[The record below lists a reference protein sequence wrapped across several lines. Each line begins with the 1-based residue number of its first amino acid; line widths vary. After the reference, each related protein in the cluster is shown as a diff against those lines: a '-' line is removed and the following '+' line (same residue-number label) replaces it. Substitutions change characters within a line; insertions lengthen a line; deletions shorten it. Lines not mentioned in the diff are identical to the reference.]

1 MKWIGQ
7 HIWDLIS
14 RFRSDVYLDNIEDG
28 TVANDK
34 FLGLDA
40 NNKIVKEAASTTVTN
55 LNSAGVNGSANQML
69 TDNGDGTVTSESTCL
84 FSTDVGQQF
93 WVSGTAPYINVSNNT
108 NDDQPGRLQF
118 FNTRSGNNGV
128 DGDGIGQMNFIGSDS
143 GGNITSFARIESS
156 IVTALHTDEAGKLE
170 LKSATSDGG
179 SPSGSTLQQALT
191 ATGHGTNN
199 TIDIGLGYG
208 TASTTTIAGDLDIDG
223 DTITSA
229 GVLKIIPADVN
240 GLALHIDADADTDN
254 EVQIDAGL
262 LDVNTT
268 GSITMD
274 AADDITISATDNA
287 TFRGEDDVTI
297 SATSADG
304 KVYISSA
311 HTAGTSIHIDATEDA
326 GSIVDIDAG
335 ILDIDAT
342 QSVSIKS
349 GGSCEFISDTSRYY
363 KSFDFQSTTF
373 ENNFSSGD
381 YSGKI
386 LRYSPGADATLTSGQ
401 IYYLRGNG
409 QWYQA
414 HADDDGGGGPGYG
427 DSQLLGVG
435 LGSSSQTVGVL
446 LEGFVRIPSTEIL
459 NQPTGGA
466 SGNVDGLPL
475 YVSTTAGHFD
485 FNAPTDSGD
494 YVRIVGYAI
503 DDHSNDILV
512 YFNPSKT
519 YIEIA

>member
-1 MKWIGQ
+1 
-7 HIWDLIS
+7 
-14 RFRSDVYLDNIEDG
+14 
-28 TVANDK
+28 
-34 FLGLDA
+34 
-40 NNKIVKEAASTTVTN
+40 
-55 LNSAGVNGSANQML
+55 
-69 TDNGDGTVTSESTCL
+69 
-84 FSTDVGQQF
+84 
-93 WVSGTAPYINVSNNT
+93 VSGTAPYINVSNNT

-297 SATSADG
+297 SATSA
-304 KVYISSA
+304 
-311 HTAGTSIHIDATEDA
+311 
-326 GSIVDIDAG
+326 
-335 ILDIDAT
+335 
-342 QSVSIKS
+342 
-349 GGSCEFISDTSRYY
+349 
-363 KSFDFQSTTF
+363 
-373 ENNFSSGD
+373 
-381 YSGKI
+381 
-386 LRYSPGADATLTSGQ
+386 
-401 IYYLRGNG
+401 
-409 QWYQA
+409 
-414 HADDDGGGGPGYG
+414 
-427 DSQLLGVG
+427 
-435 LGSSSQTVGVL
+435 
-446 LEGFVRIPSTEIL
+446 
-459 NQPTGGA
+459 
-466 SGNVDGLPL
+466 
-475 YVSTTAGHFD
+475 
-485 FNAPTDSGD
+485 
-494 YVRIVGYAI
+494 
-503 DDHSNDILV
+503 
-512 YFNPSKT
+512 
-519 YIEIA
+519 